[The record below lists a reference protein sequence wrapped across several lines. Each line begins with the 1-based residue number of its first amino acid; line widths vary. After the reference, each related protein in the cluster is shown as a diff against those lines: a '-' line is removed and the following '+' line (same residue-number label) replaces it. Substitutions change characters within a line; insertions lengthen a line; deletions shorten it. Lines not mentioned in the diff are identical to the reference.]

1 MYNDFEFLY
10 DLFNGLN
17 PPCILVD
24 REEPF
29 VVLLFET
36 DFMHSII
43 VIIEIAFI
51 TVLYKL
57 FL

>member
-1 MYNDFEFLY
+1 MFDSLY
-10 DLFNGLN
+10 

-24 REEPF
+24 REEPLVILF
-29 VVLLFET
+29 FET
-36 DFMHSII
+36 DFMYSVI
-43 VIIEIAFI
+43 VVIEIALI